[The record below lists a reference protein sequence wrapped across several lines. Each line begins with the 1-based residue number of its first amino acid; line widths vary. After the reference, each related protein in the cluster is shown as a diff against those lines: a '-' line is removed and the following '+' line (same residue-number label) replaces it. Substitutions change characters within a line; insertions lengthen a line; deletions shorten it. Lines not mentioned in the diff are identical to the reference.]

1 MNVVFFNGELLV
13 ENDIEISSFY
23 RAINYGDGFF
33 ESIKIINSIPIN
45 LSLHLNRIRHSL
57 NVLHMTNK
65 YISEDIVCHIKDLI
79 KSNQILYGSLKINI
93 SRSGNGKYLPNN
105 FTSNILITTKKGLS
119 YKQNNS
125 ISICL
130 FSDEYKSRGLLSS
143 LKSSNSLIY
152 ILGTIYAESKGFENA
167 LILNDNNNVIEA
179 TNSNIFIVKNNKIS
193 TPPIKDGCVDGVMR
207 KWITNNEN
215 IHIKSVSIN
224 EIYDSEEI
232 FICNT
237 ISGITPVRKI
247 DNQDF
252 DIFNNANR
260 LQHKIINS
268 CLGL

>member
-1 MNVVFFNGELLV
+1 MNAVFFNGELLE
-13 ENDIEISSFY
+13 ENDIKISSFY

-45 LSLHLNRIRHSL
+45 LSLHLNRIKHSL
-57 NVLHMTNK
+57 NVLHLTNK
-65 YISEDIVCHIKDLI
+65 YISKDIVDQIQNLI
-79 KSNQILYGSLKINI
+79 KSNQILNGSLKINI
-93 SRSGNGKYLPNN
+93 SRSGNGKYLPNK
-105 FTSNILITTKKGLS
+105 FTSNILITTKKGFS
-119 YKQNNS
+119 YKHNDV
-125 ISICL
+125 ISLCL
-130 FSDEYKSRGLLSS
+130 FKEEYKSRGLLSS

-179 TNSNIFIVKNNKIS
+179 TNSNVFIVKNNVIS

-207 KWITNNEN
+207 KWIIKSEN
-215 IHIKSVSIN
+215 ILIKSISIN

-232 FICNT
+232 FISNT
-237 ISGITPVRKI
+237 ISGVTPVRKI

-252 DIFNNANR
+252 DIFNYANR

>member
-1 MNVVFFNGELLV
+1 MNVVFFNGEFLV

-232 FICNT
+232 FISNT

>member
-1 MNVVFFNGELLV
+1 
-13 ENDIEISSFY
+13 
-23 RAINYGDGFF
+23 
-33 ESIKIINSIPIN
+33 
-45 LSLHLNRIRHSL
+45 
-57 NVLHMTNK
+57 MTNK

-232 FICNT
+232 FISNT